1 MQKRTGRYLKEIAAT
16 HTPYVI
22 DIVTGVIICGIR
34 NISPETSL
42 QLAELARGWV
52 VEKAREP
59 PEAEPAR
66 ALLAPEQP
74 PGTGEGRRRGVG
86 EAVDEEP
93 RDAPDL
99 GQGRGGGLVDD
110 AQDLEARDLPGLL
123 GGGPL
128 GVVEVGRDG
137 DDRPRQRLAQM
148 GLRGLLQLAQHHGRD
163 LRRRVLAAAHL
174 HAGGHRHAELAHD
187 RHVGVLDL
195 RVEAL
200 ADLDPAAVG
209 EEATRTCAESQ
220 NPKEIEE
227 GQRAAQQVCEQ
238 HDGRFP
244 EHIEAVMQL
253 PGVGR
258 STAGAILS
266 LACGQRHAILDG
278 NVKRVLAR
286 FHAVEGW
293 PGKTAVLEQLWALAE
308 AATPQ
313 RDVAAYNQAM
323 MDLGA
328 TLCRRGT
335 PECPRCPLQSDCR
348 ACQRGRQSEFP
359 APRPRRDLPTRN
371 VHMLLLSGSD
381 GAVYL
386 ERRPASG
393 IWGGL
398 WSFPEFDTEAA
409 LLDWCDQR
417 NIPLPERL
425 ETWQA
430 LRHTF
435 SHFHLDITPCRL
447 RLKNPGFSVM
457 EGGGAVWYNTGQSAA
472 LGLAA
477 PVQRLLAQ
485 LQNST

>member
-1 MQKRTGRYLKEIAAT
+1 LSVSSVLSVAKKQKTFAGQVLAWFERHGRKDLPWQQDP
-16 HTPYVI
+16 TPYRVWVSEIMLQQTQVRTVI
-22 DIVTGVIICGIR
+22 PYYQR
-34 NISPETSL
+34 FM
-42 QLAELARGWV
+42 QAF
-52 VEKAREP
+52 
-59 PEAEPAR
+59 
-66 ALLAPEQP
+66 
-74 PGTGEGRRRGVG
+74 
-86 EAVDEEP
+86 
-93 RDAPDL
+93 PDL
-99 GQGRGGGLVDD
+99 R
-110 AQDLEARDLPGLL
+110 A
-123 GGGPL
+123 
-128 GVVEVGRDG
+128 
-137 DDRPRQRLAQM
+137 
-148 GLRGLLQLAQHHGRD
+148 
-163 LRRRVLAAAHL
+163 LAAAPLDQVL
-174 HAGGHRHAELAHD
+174 HHWSGLGYYARARNLH
-187 RHVGVLDL
+187 
-195 RVEAL
+195 
-200 ADLDPAAVG
+200 
-209 EEATRTCAESQ
+209 
-220 NPKEIEE
+220 
-227 GQRAAQQVCEQ
+227 RAAQRIRDD
-238 HDGRFP
+238 HAGRFP
-244 EHIEAVMQL
+244 EDIEVVMRL
-253 PGVGR
+253 PGIGR
-258 STAGAILS
+258 STAGAVLS

-447 RLKNPGFSVM
+447 RLKNRGFSVM
-457 EGGGAVWYNTGQSAA
+457 EGGGAVWYNTGQSEA

-485 LQNST
+485 LQNSI